1 MVNLLKDGFDKKQ
14 IFLVGNTMLDSLK
27 FYLKKSNKS
36 NILKELCISR
46 KNYVLVTLHRPS
58 NVDNKE
64 NFKKILEI
72 FRDINRINPELD
84 IVFPIHP
91 RTMKMLKKFRLTAQ
105 MESLNNL
112 IITEPFGYL
121 DFLKLMMESKIVL
134 TDSGGIQEETT
145 FLKIPCITLRDNT
158 ERPVTVS
165 EGTNEVCGLNRQKI
179 RNQIRKI
186 ESGKF
191 KKGKVPKLWDGET
204 ASRIVK
210 ILLSKI

>member
-1 MVNLLKDGFDKKQ
+1 MPEEINRILTDNIAEFLFVTEKSGLENLLNEGFDKKK

-36 NILKELCISR
+36 DILKELCISQ

-58 NVDNKE
+58 NVDNKN
-64 NFKKILEI
+64 NFKKIFEI

-91 RTMKMLKKFRLTAQ
+91 RTMKMLKKFRLSAQ
-105 MESLNNL
+105 LESLNNL
-112 IITEPFGYL
+112 IITESFGYL
-121 DFLKLMMESKIVL
+121 DFLKLMIESKIVL

-145 FLKIPCITLRDNT
+145 FLNIPCITLRDNT

-165 EGTNEVCGLNRQKI
+165 EGTNEVCGLNRKKI
-179 RNQIRKI
+179 RNRINKNRIGQI
-186 ESGKF
+186 
-191 KKGKVPKLWDGET
+191 
-204 ASRIVK
+204 
-210 ILLSKI
+210 